1 MKNQTSMETMQ
12 RLASQ
17 MDGLSIA
24 SRGLRSAIRPAK
36 KIVALPKR
44 VQKENKKLENFSKNS
59 QNGETKSNIT
69 ISNYRSV
76 TDSAICSENYV
87 TENSGHSYEEPEK
100 EHFHEK
106 FSKNDPKYLDLLS
119 NNSVDQS
126 ETESELS
133 SNENY
138 ELKNV
143 SKKVTFDQAT
153 SQRRGPAETTSG
165 YGSETSTG
173 TGSSSSSTGL
183 ANQSKAGIETE
194 FNDESGSSG
203 VENGAH
209 CVRCHKIYDPNSKST
224 AELRCSL
231 PHPTKS
237 VIPIKRDAF
246 GTDFVCLCC
255 RTEFRLPKM
264 AFYEAGVNS
273 MLTGFCFIGQH
284 TQDASEIDYQQDGGA
299 ALCCE
304 EAGCIEYFV

>member
-44 VQKENKKLENFSKNS
+44 VQKENKKLENFSKNGV
-59 QNGETKSNIT
+59 GETKSNIT

-87 TENSGHSYEEPEK
+87 TENSSPNSYEEEK

-143 SKKVTFDQAT
+143 AKKVTFDQAT
-153 SQRRGPAETTSG
+153 NQRRGPAENTSG
-165 YGSETSTG
+165 YGSETSAG
-173 TGSSSSSTGL
+173 TGSSEASTGL

-209 CVRCHKIYDPNSKST
+209 CVRCHKECFKKLNQT
-224 AELRCSL
+224 R
-231 PHPTKS
+231 H
-237 VIPIKRDAF
+237 
-246 GTDFVCLCC
+246 
-255 RTEFRLPKM
+255 KM
-264 AFYEAGVNS
+264 
-273 MLTGFCFIGQH
+273 
-284 TQDASEIDYQQDGGA
+284 
-299 ALCCE
+299 
-304 EAGCIEYFV
+304 